1 MKNQKGFVHL
11 ILIIAVV
18 VIGLGAITYS
28 AYKNS
33 KVKNQTQ
40 VNPEITVSPENQ
52 NGQGAENNITTI
64 PSPAPKTTTS
74 PKVTAK
80 PTQKPTTTP
89 TKSSTSGSSCNYN
102 TSAGTGAVK
111 VNIQAQT
118 GILVGDQIVELQ
130 AQSGCKVLVNVSTDK
145 DTRIARQGS
154 PSVDFSSVPAG
165 GYSVR
170 ARYKDQWTGY
180 QSINVNSGQLTTAT
194 ITVSG
199 DTPTNP
205 PTPSPKPKPT
215 CYNPIPYPSSSG
227 PAPLTLSFT
236 GQGMSGAS
244 GGMIAYEWD
253 FEGSGTW
260 QSDGTTNAF
269 SHTFQNPGTY
279 TVKMRLLASNGE
291 YSDNC
296 QTPITVN

>member
-165 GYSVR
+165 SYSIR
-170 ARYKDQWTGY
+170 AQYKGQWTGY
-180 QSINVNSGQLTTAT
+180 QAISVNSGQLTTTT

-205 PTPSPKPKPT
+205 PTPSPKPKPR
-215 CYNPIPYPSSSG
+215 CLSPVIYPSSTG
-227 PAPLTLSFT
+227 VAPFNALLQP
-236 GQGMSGAS
+236 QGYADLA
-244 GGMIAYEWD
+244 GGIAGYEWD
-253 FEGSGTW
+253 FIGDGSWDT
-260 QSDGTTNAF
+260 SASPNAQYY
-269 SHTFQNPGTY
+269 TYQPAGTY
-279 TVKMRLLASNGE
+279 TVKMRVLATNGE
-291 YSDNC
+291 YSDTC
-296 QTPITVN
+296 QSTVTVN

>member
-18 VIGLGAITYS
+18 VIGIGAITYS

-52 NGQGAENNITTI
+52 NGQGAENNITTTS
-64 PSPAPKTTTS
+64 SPTPKTTTT
-74 PKVTAK
+74 PKFTVK
-80 PTQKPTTTP
+80 PTQKLTATP
-89 TKSSTSGSSCNYN
+89 TKSSSSGSSCNYN

-165 GYSVR
+165 SYSIR
-170 ARYKDQWTGY
+170 AQYKGQWTGY
-180 QSINVNSGQLTTAT
+180 QVISVNSGQLTTAT

-215 CYNPIPYPSSSG
+215 CYTPGVNPSSG
-227 PAPLTLSFT
+227 TAPLSVQLS
-236 GQGMSGAS
+236 GYGMSGAA
-244 GGMIAYEWD
+244 GTMVAYEWD
-253 FEGSGTW
+253 FTGDGSWDSTG
-260 QSDGTTNAF
+260 SL
-269 SHTFQNPGTY
+269 NPPNYTYQTAGIY
-279 TVKMRLLASNGE
+279 TVKVRVLASNGE
-291 YSDNC
+291 YSDTC
-296 QTPITVN
+296 QNTVTVN

>member
-1 MKNQKGFVHL
+1 MNINERGFVHL
-11 ILIIAVV
+11 FIIIAVV
-18 VIGLGAITYS
+18 IVALGSIGYS
-28 AYKNS
+28 IYKNANIGKQIEEITQPTPPQGNEDS
-33 KVKNQTQ
+33 QNDSSNNQQT
-40 VNPEITVSPENQ
+40 TVSPT
-52 NGQGAENNITTI
+52 ITSTSK
-64 PSPAPKTTTS
+64 PTT
-74 PKVTAK
+74 K
-80 PTQKPTTTP
+80 PTQKLTATP
-89 TKSSTSGSSCNYN
+89 TNSSSSGSSCNYN

-111 VNIQAQT
+111 VNIQASSGT
-118 GILVGDQIVELQ
+118 LVGDQTVELQ
-130 AQSGCKVLVNVSTDK
+130 AQSGCKVLVNMSTDK
-145 DTRIARQGS
+145 DTRVARQGS

-165 GYSVR
+165 SYSIR
-170 ARYKDQWTGY
+170 AQYKGQWTGY
-180 QSINVNSGQLTTAT
+180 QAISVNSGQLTTTT

>member
-118 GILVGDQIVELQ
+118 GILVGD
-130 AQSGCKVLVNVSTDK
+130 
-145 DTRIARQGS
+145 
-154 PSVDFSSVPAG
+154 SSVPAG
-165 GYSVR
+165 SYSIR
-170 ARYKDQWTGY
+170 AQYKGQWTGY
-180 QSINVNSGQLTTAT
+180 QAISVNSGQLTTTT

-205 PTPSPKPKPT
+205 PTPSPKPKPR
-215 CYNPIPYPSSSG
+215 CLSPVIYPSSTG
-227 PAPLTLSFT
+227 VAPFNALLQP
-236 GQGMSGAS
+236 QGYADLA
-244 GGMIAYEWD
+244 GGIAGYEWD
-253 FEGSGTW
+253 FIGDGSWDT
-260 QSDGTTNAF
+260 SASPNAQYY
-269 SHTFQNPGTY
+269 TYQPAGTY
-279 TVKMRLLASNGE
+279 TVKMRVLATNGE
-291 YSDNC
+291 YSDTC
-296 QTPITVN
+296 QSTVTVN